1 MLEYQPVVIDETTV
15 VVCDD
20 DDEIELDSVLVEK
33 SSVVSSSVE
42 V

>member
-1 MLEYQPVVIDETTV
+1 VLEYQLVVIDETTV

-20 DDEIELDSVLVEK
+20 EIELDSVPVEK